1 MNTDRRDQ
9 ISDNLCSSPDE
20 DRESTRVA
28 RLDELFAEQDTNLD
42 VAEAANTVIGIRES
56 EFRTYLAVVD
66 YPEST
71 TSELSNV
78 LDTAYTNIHQRLTKL
93 REKGLVSRQRVIA
106 DSEGGGHKYEYEA
119 QSLAETRQQIREEID
134 EWSEAIEDQMT
145 ALQDPVN

>member
-9 ISDNLCSSPDE
+9 LSENSCRTPGEDE
-20 DRESTRVA
+20 GSTRVA
-28 RLDELFAEQDTNLD
+28 RLDELFAEQETNLD

-66 YPEST
+66 YPGST
-71 TSELSNV
+71 ASELSNV

-93 REKGLVSRQRVIA
+93 RKKGLVTRQRVIA

-145 ALQDPVN
+145 ALQDQLS